1 MQNGNDPLTTPYLD
15 IVFSGVGLHVRN
27 GLCIIWTLQ
36 IDALNN
42 PTIVINNIYA
52 IFEHHCSFEPNMGK
66 PT

>member
-15 IVFSGVGLHVRN
+15 IAFSGVGLYVRN

-36 IDALNN
+36 TDTLDN

-52 IFEHHCSFEPNMGK
+52 IFKHHCSFEPNMGE